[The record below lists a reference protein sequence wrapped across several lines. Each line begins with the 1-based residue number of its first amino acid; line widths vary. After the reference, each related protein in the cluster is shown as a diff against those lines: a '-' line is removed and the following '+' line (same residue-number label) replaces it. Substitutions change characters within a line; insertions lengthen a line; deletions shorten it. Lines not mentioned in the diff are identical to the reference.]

1 MAKISSLVLFVDE
14 QQYARD
20 HVKDAKTPFLI
31 VTASNDTTVSNSATR
46 QIFEQVKNSKN
57 RMIELDADHVT
68 ISFEETVCTE
78 HIEALI
84 EYFDFVIGPKRP
96 ASGEQLI

>member
-1 MAKISSLVLFVDE
+1 
-14 QQYARD
+14 
-20 HVKDAKTPFLI
+20 
-31 VTASNDTTVSNSATR
+31 
-46 QIFEQVKNSKN
+46 
-57 RMIELDADHVT
+57 MIELDADHVT